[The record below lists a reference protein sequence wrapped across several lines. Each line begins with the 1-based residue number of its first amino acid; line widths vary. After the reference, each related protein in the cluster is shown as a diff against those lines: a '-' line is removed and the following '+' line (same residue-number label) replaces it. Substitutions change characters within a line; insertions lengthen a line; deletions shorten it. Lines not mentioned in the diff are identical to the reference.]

1 MPGLVGAYD
10 PWHHHAGHQ
19 CQDAED
25 QGAVEWDITV
35 HPGERAQ
42 QDQYCVVRDGQGQNC
57 VDDEVHD
64 VGARG
69 CLDAGDERCGD
80 GVGEY
85 GYRWDEEPSPEV
97 GEMRTGPLFSP
108 VEAFSAVV
116 RDNFRVPYRVPSDC
130 VKWGYT
136 WSGFFQS
143 SVRCVG
149 GRVLCKASSEVPSG
163 RVKWGYIRS
172 GCSQFAGQLS
182 SRIGAGA
189 GAPVLLVA
197 L

>member
-1 MPGLVGAYD
+1 
-10 PWHHHAGHQ
+10 
-19 CQDAED
+19 
-25 QGAVEWDITV
+25 
-35 HPGERAQ
+35 
-42 QDQYCVVRDGQGQNC
+42 
-57 VDDEVHD
+57 
-64 VGARG
+64 
-69 CLDAGDERCGD
+69 
-80 GVGEY
+80 
-85 GYRWDEEPSPEV
+85 
-97 GEMRTGPLFSP
+97 MRTGPLFSP

-197 L
+197 LSGSGGRPEGVGVCFGQAVAAGSVVVGAGRVAGGGHDGCR